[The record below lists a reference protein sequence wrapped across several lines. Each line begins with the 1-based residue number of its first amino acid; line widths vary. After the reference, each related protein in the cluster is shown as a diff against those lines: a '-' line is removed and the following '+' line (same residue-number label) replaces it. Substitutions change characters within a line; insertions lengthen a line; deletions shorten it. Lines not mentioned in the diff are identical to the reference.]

1 MKMKILFHD
10 NALSIRGTTIALFD
24 YALFCKKLFNI
35 DCEFIYNSSLIV
47 NDNSVI
53 DKFKLEFG
61 NVVHS
66 YSNTDEMQKII
77 NDISPDIFFMIKSGH
92 IDGIISN
99 SCKNYILAVSGNISS
114 RDIHGDKYFVCSPFL
129 SKITGID
136 CVPHMINLPE
146 VNNNLRSELNIPE
159 DAIVFGRN
167 GGYETFDL
175 PFVKLVIRDILSIKE
190 NYYFIFQNTEIFINH
205 PRVLFIEKSTDM
217 DFKTKFINTCDAHLH
232 ARIVGE
238 SFGLTCGE
246 FSIRNKPVI
255 TWNGSVER
263 NHIDILGD
271 KALLYNNYDD
281 LMNLLLTFD
290 KDKFSDWNC
299 YREYLPNPV
308 MDKFKKLYDI

>member
-1 MKMKILFHD
+1 MKILFHD

-24 YALFCKKLFNI
+24 YALFCKKIFNI
-35 DCEFIYNSSLIV
+35 DCKFIYNSNLIV

-53 DKFKLEFG
+53 DKFKSEFG
-61 NVVHS
+61 NVVYS
-66 YSNTDEMQKII
+66 YSNNTEMQDII
-77 NDISPDIFFMIKSGH
+77 NDLSPDIFFMIKNGH
-92 IDGIISN
+92 NDGIISN
-99 SCKNYILAVSGNISS
+99 NCKNYILAVGTNISR

-136 CVPHMINLPE
+136 YVPHMINLPE
-146 VNNNLRSELNIPE
+146 VNDDLRNELNIPK
-159 DAIVFGRN
+159 DSIVFGRN

-175 PFVKLVIRDILSIKE
+175 PFVKNVIRDIIDKKE
-190 NYYFIFQNTEIFINH
+190 DYYFIFQNTEIFINH
-205 PRVLFIEKSTDM
+205 PRVIFLEKSPDM